1 MYHHVKKL
9 MFTVRVD
16 EPDPRFG
23 NMLLEQFGGANGELA
38 AAMQYSIQG
47 LNCEDPDRKDLL
59 MDIGTEEL
67 SHLEVVGSLARL
79 HLKPSKFDREAAEA
93 DPLIAIAGGGG
104 VNLFNSQGNAW
115 TADYLKITGE
125 LDVDLRSNIAAE
137 ARAKIVYER
146 LINFC
151 DDAGTKDALQFLMTR
166 EITHMKAFSLALE
179 SMGKPAFSIGRIAPT
194 PGLVNQ
200 YFNDSTGTG
209 DHGEIDTRGPWNQGD
224 DWVFTASPALQDADP
239 SGTPSIV
246 AESSPPDAP
255 TSWDEL
261 LIDQLRDILH
271 AEKQLTKALP
281 KMAEAARYDQL
292 RELFEVHL
300 AETESQVERL
310 NECFELLGKSP
321 RAKVCKGM
329 QGLVEEGEEVME
341 EYVKKDAAASDLAL
355 IGAAQ
360 RVEHYEISGYTTARN
375 LAQQLRHSAVVALL
389 SKSLAEEENAD
400 QLLNQVARSLMSVAK
415 MPEVIEHTSFEAEP
429 AAE

>member
-47 LNCEDPDRKDLL
+47 LNCEDAERKDLL

-67 SHLEVVGSLARL
+67 SHLEVVGCLARL

-151 DDAGTKDALQFLMTR
+151 DDSGTKDALQFLMTR
-166 EITHMKAFSLALE
+166 EITHMKAFAAALE
-179 SMGKPAFSIGRIAPT
+179 SMSKPAFSIGRIAPT

-200 YFNDSTGTG
+200 YFNASTGSG
-209 DHGEIDTRGPWNQGD
+209 DEGELDARGPWNEGG
-224 DWVFTASPALQDADP
+224 DWVFTDSPALEAPDADT
-239 SGTPSIV
+239 SSSIV
-246 AESSPPDAP
+246 TESSPPEGIAGL
-255 TSWDEL
+255 DEL
-261 LIDQLRDILH
+261 LVDQLRDILH
-271 AEKQLTKALP
+271 AEKQLLKAIP
-281 KMAEAARYDQL
+281 KMRDAARFDRL
-292 RELFEVHL
+292 RELFEIHL
-300 AETESQVERL
+300 SETEGQVERL
-310 NECFELLGKSP
+310 NECFSLLGETA
-321 RAKVCKGM
+321 RAKPCKGM
-329 QGLVEEGEEVME
+329 QGIVEEGQEVIEESAE
-341 EYVKKDAAASDLAL
+341 KEAAAADLAL

-360 RVEHYEISGYTTARN
+360 RVEHYEISGYTSARN
-375 LAQQLRHSAVVALL
+375 LAQQLRHTAIVALL

-400 QLLNQVARSLMSVAK
+400 QLLNQVARSLMSVAR
-415 MPEVIEHTSFEAEP
+415 MPDAIEKVDVEEP
-429 AAE
+429 AE

>member
-9 MFTVRVD
+9 MYTVRVD

-67 SHLEVVGSLARL
+67 SHLEIVGCLARM
-79 HLKPSKFDREAAEA
+79 HLKPTKFDREKAEA

-104 VNLFNSQGNAW
+104 VNLFNSQGNPW

-151 DDAGTKDALQFLMTR
+151 DDAGSKDALQFLMTR
-166 EITHMKAFSLALE
+166 EITHMKAFAAALE
-179 SMGKPAFSIGRIAPT
+179 SMKKPAFSIGKLAPT

-200 YFNDSTGTG
+200 FFNDSTGTG
-209 DHGEIDTRGPWNQGD
+209 DDGEIDARGPWNEGA
-224 DWVFTASPALQDADP
+224 DWEFMTAPALQMQAGVEE
-239 SGTPSIV
+239 SSVIKT
-246 AESSPPDAP
+246 ESSPPTVPEGIHDLLL
-255 TSWDEL
+255 DE
-261 LIDQLRDILH
+261 LRDILH

-281 KMAEAARYDQL
+281 KMAEAARFDRL
-292 RELFEVHL
+292 RELFEQHL
-300 AETESQVERL
+300 VETEEQVERL
-310 NECFELLGKSP
+310 NECFSLLGETA

-329 QGLVEEGEEVME
+329 MGLVEEGQEVM
-341 EYVKKDAAASDLAL
+341 KKGETKDDAMADLAL

-360 RVEHYEISGYTTARN
+360 RVEHYEISGYTTAKN
-375 LAQQLRHSAVVALL
+375 LAQQLRHSAIVALL

-415 MPEVIEHTSFEAEP
+415 MPAAVEQSEEA
-429 AAE
+429 